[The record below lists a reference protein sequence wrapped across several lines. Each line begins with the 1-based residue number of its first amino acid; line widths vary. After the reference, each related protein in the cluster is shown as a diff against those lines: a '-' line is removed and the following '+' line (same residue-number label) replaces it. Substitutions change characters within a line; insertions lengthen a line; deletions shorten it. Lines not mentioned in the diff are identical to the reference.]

1 MAKLKIMIGAIATI
15 GMMAGGAMVL
25 TQTGQNVAYAQTDN
39 SKAIVDAA
47 IQRGEVG
54 EQIDGYLG
62 IVDGAN
68 PSKQVRDAVADIN
81 IKRQSV
87 YTEAAVANNVQRTVF
102 AQLTGEKQIKKA
114 ATGTFVKDASGVWKR
129 K

>member
-1 MAKLKIMIGAIATI
+1 MAKLKYIIGAVATI
-15 GMMAGGAMVL
+15 GLMAGGAFIL
-25 TQTGQNVAYAQTDN
+25 NQTGENVAYAQNDN

-114 ATGTFVKDASGVWKR
+114 APGTFVKDASGVWKR

>member
-114 ATGTFVKDASGVWKR
+114 APGTFVKDASGVWKR

>member
-1 MAKLKIMIGAIATI
+1 MAKLKLMLGAVAAIGLLT
-15 GMMAGGAMVL
+15 GGAVMMNH
-25 TQTGQNVAYAQTDN
+25 TGDNLAYAQSGN
-39 SKAIVDAA
+39 SKAVVDAA
-47 IQRGEVG
+47 IARGEVG

-68 PSKQVRDAVADIN
+68 PSSEVRASVQDIN
-81 IKRQSV
+81 IKRKSV
-87 YTEAAVANNVQRTVF
+87 YTERAETSGSSPTIL

-114 ATGTFVKDASGVWKR
+114 APGTYIKDASGVWKR

>member
-15 GMMAGGAMVL
+15 GMMAGGGMVL

-114 ATGTFVKDASGVWKR
+114 APGTFVKDASGVWKR

>member
-25 TQTGQNVAYAQTDN
+25 TQAGQNVAYAQTDN

-114 ATGTFVKDASGVWKR
+114 APGTFVKDASGVWKR

>member
-15 GMMAGGAMVL
+15 GMMAGGTMVL
-25 TQTGQNVAYAQTDN
+25 TQAGQNVAYAQTDN

-114 ATGTFVKDASGVWKR
+114 APGTFVKDASGVWKR